1 MSQYRAV
8 ATARTAPPD
17 ARRPSPESAVAI
29 IVLNWNGWR
38 DTVSCLVAL
47 ERLEYPR
54 REVIVVD
61 NGSTD
66 GSVDH
71 IRAAFPT
78 VRLLE
83 AEVNLGFSGGCNLGI
98 RDALDRGFDYVWL
111 LNNDAKADPTALSAL
126 VETAEA
132 DPRIGATGSVIYHMD
147 RPDTVQEWGGGRVN
161 LWSGRMRIMTAP
173 SEPNCLSGCSL
184 LIRAKVLERAGPLD
198 ERFFLYWED
207 TDLSLRIR
215 KLGYRLAVAP
225 ASHVHHRGSASTGR
239 GSTSQAFH
247 FHRSATLFYRLHTP
261 LPIVP
266 TTALLVRR
274 TIRWILKRRLA
285 NIPATWRGVWAG
297 WRA

>member
-1 MSQYRAV
+1 MSRSRAV
-8 ATARTAPPD
+8 ETSRTAPPD
-17 ARRPSPESAVAI
+17 ARRPSPKPAVAV

-38 DTVSCLVAL
+38 DTVSCLDAL

-71 IRAAFPT
+71 IRAVFPT

-83 AEVNLGFSGGCNLGI
+83 AGANLGFSGGCNLGI
-98 RDALDRGFDYVWL
+98 RDALDCGFDYVWL
-111 LNNDAKADPTALSAL
+111 INNDAKADPTALSAL

-173 SEPNCLSGCSL
+173 SDLNYLSGCSL
-184 LIRAKVLERAGPLD
+184 LIHSGVLRRTGLLD

-207 TDLSLRIR
+207 IDLCRRLLR
-215 KLGYRLAVAP
+215 LDYRLAVAP
-225 ASHVHHRGSASTGR
+225 ESRVYHRGSASMGR
-239 GSTSQAFH
+239 GSTLQAFY
-247 FHRSATLFYRLHTP
+247 FHRAATLFYRLHTP
-261 LPIVP
+261 LPIMP